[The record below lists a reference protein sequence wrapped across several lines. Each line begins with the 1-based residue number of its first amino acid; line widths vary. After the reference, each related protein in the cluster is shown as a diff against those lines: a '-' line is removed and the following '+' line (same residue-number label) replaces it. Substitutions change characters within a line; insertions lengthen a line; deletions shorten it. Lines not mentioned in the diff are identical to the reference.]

1 MSKNIIRHREIEKVN
16 ATQKSQ
22 MVTIANKIIEL
33 IRTKHV

>member
-16 ATQKSQ
+16 STQKSQ
-22 MVTIANKIIEL
+22 MVTISNKIIEL